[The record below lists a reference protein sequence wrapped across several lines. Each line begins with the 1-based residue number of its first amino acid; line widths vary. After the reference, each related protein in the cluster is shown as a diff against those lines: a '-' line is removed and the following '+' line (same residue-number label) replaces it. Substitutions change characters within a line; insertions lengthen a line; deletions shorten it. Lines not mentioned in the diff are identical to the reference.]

1 MQQYAPPA
9 TGRGAACRRAP
20 PSPHRQGNCMQ
31 TCSPPSPQRQGK
43 CMQTCPPPVPRGR
56 GNACRRAPP
65 SPHRQGSCMQTCPP
79 PVPTGSTVSCGV
91 PLEQTVHRCLTGVDG
106 GQRGWPPRPGHRGYR
121 GWQSQRTAAMK
132 RAALGAR
139 ARALNRG
146 QGHSHSQPIP
156 YTAVSRPLL
165 LLNGCISKASYEF
178 RMGIHQGR
186 LVWQLMLRQLILSKA
201 TIAAATRQGG
211 STPE

>member
-1 MQQYAPPA
+1 MQQYAPVP
-9 TGRGAACRRAP
+9 TGRGTACRRAP
-20 PSPHRQGNCMQ
+20 PQSPQAGEMHADVP
-31 TCSPPSPQRQGK
+31 PPSPPRQGRLRS
-43 CMQTCPPPVPRGR
+43 CMQTCPPPVPR
-56 GNACRRAPP
+56 
-65 SPHRQGSCMQTCPP
+65 
-79 PVPTGSTVSCGV
+79 GSTVSCGV
-91 PLEQTVHRCLTGVDG
+91 PLEQTVRRCLTGVDG
-106 GQRGWPPRPGHRGYR
+106 QRGLPPRPGHR